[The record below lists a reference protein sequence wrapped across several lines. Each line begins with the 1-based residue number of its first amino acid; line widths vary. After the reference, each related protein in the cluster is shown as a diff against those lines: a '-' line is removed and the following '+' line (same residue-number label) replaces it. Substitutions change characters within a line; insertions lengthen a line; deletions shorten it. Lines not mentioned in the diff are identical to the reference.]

1 MVSPHQQ
8 GNPQH
13 AVEKH
18 TAAEEIWLRV
28 PCDLRFWLA
37 EVGDRPARR
46 AALGMSEAPRW
57 R

>member
-46 AALGMSEAPRW
+46 AALGMSEAQRW